1 MYIATWRLKIQGRS
15 DDREWNQARSKTDTV
30 DRPVRTAHTFV
41 HHYNRTQYC
50 STESFISSP
59 LPPDQYQVQVWSSW
73 DGGRWT
79 CKDVQTSVAVHR
91 CNGFNAK
98 VRPSNSR
105 ASLPTAE
112 KTVSSGTAACGLNWM
127 KSGSSFTPCFDN
139 TVSQLHLRGSC
150 IKALSTN
157 T

>member
-73 DGGRWT
+73 DGGDEHVKMYKPLWPYI
-79 CKDVQTSVAVHR
+79 VAM
-91 CNGFNAK
+91 G
-98 VRPSNSR
+98 ST
-105 ASLPTAE
+105 L
-112 KTVSSGTAACGLNWM
+112 
-127 KSGSSFTPCFDN
+127 KSGQATQEHHFQQRRRQCLVARQRAAWTEWSRE
-139 TVSQLHLRGSC
+139 VLLRPVLT
-150 IKALSTN
+150 IQYLSYICMARA
-157 T
+157 